1 MGSAAGRVRII
12 SSMRRAAAVL
22 ISVNICL
29 FVPACSRE
37 PRPASRPAP
46 RAQPAT
52 PVPALPTSL
61 PSTTPPDDAYPT
73 AAQID
78 WQGPAG
84 FPSQVP
90 EPPLELTL
98 PDGDRVLYQ
107 VAQDRGPATIRRVG
121 PDGTQRWAVPGADEF
136 IPGAAMV
143 TLGDRLYIAEH
154 GRISSGANLSSFEL
168 ASGAKVWTLP
178 VQGLGP
184 ISHSKYANRVEVAV
198 IHNAIVVFGNE
209 SSGRYI
215 EVFAPDGRMLSTRL
229 VPR

>member
-1 MGSAAGRVRII
+1 M
-12 SSMRRAAAVL
+12 
-22 ISVNICL
+22 
-29 FVPACSRE
+29 
-37 PRPASRPAP
+37 
-46 RAQPAT
+46 
-52 PVPALPTSL
+52 
-61 PSTTPPDDAYPT
+61 
-73 AAQID
+73 
-78 WQGPAG
+78 
-84 FPSQVP
+84 P

-98 PDGDRVLYQ
+98 TNGDRILYQ
-107 VAQDRGPATIRRVG
+107 VAKDRGPATIRRVG

-136 IPGAAMV
+136 IPGAALV

-178 VQGLGP
+178 VHGLGP
-184 ISHSKYANRVEVAV
+184 VSHSKYANRVELAV

-215 EVFAPDGRMLSTRL
+215 ELFAPEGRMLSTRL